1 MSSFIGEMIW
11 FTGVVESTNDPLEQG
26 RLKVRCYGYHTDDK
40 TALPTIDLP
49 WAIPILPITSSSMA
63 GVGQSATG
71 VERGSW
77 VVGFFKDGK
86 AAQDPVVFGTIP
98 TSSTKTSNLF
108 GFSDPR
114 GLNPKRNGADI
125 PRNATSSFQKTP
137 LYVKREETRIENVDI
152 AKGLNLSTLEDE
164 VEITRESW
172 SSIPTEEVVN
182 SSYPNN
188 HVTEYAS
195 GHVIEVDDTTGYE
208 RISHTHKSGT
218 YHEMSVN
225 GDRTLNVRGEDY
237 EIYARGK
244 NVSITGNCNL
254 TIGGN
259 LNTLVRGDYNLEVEG
274 DYNISVGKVLSENED
289 TIPSTM
295 RIKTL
300 GNFFKE
306 VLKDNGE
313 TITGNNLIKISG
325 NEKKSISGNL
335 THDIIGNSGYTTLG
349 TNTSV
354 ALLNQKI
361 VGDAGVAIGT
371 SNSVNINVG
380 SNIRLDADNNI
391 NIIAGEYIVEEGAAI
406 YMN

>member
-11 FTGVVESTNDPLEQG
+11 FTGVVESTNDPLQQG

-71 VERGSW
+71 AERGSW
-77 VVGFFKDGK
+77 VVGFFRDGK

-98 TSSTKTSNLF
+98 TSSTKTSSFF

-114 GLNPKRNGADI
+114 GINPRRNGPDI
-125 PRNATSSFQKTP
+125 PRNATSNFQKTP
-137 LYVKREETRIENVDI
+137 LYVKREESRVENVDI
-152 AKGLNLSTLEDE
+152 AKGLNLTTLEDE

-172 SSIPTEEVVN
+172 SSLPTEEVVN
-182 SSYPNN
+182 STYPHN

-195 GHVIEVDDTTGYE
+195 GHVVEVDDTTGYE

-244 NVSITGNCNL
+244 NVSIHGNCNL

-274 DYNISVGKVLSENED
+274 DYNISVGKVLSEDGD
-289 TIPSTM
+289 TIPSSM

-335 THDIIGNSGYTTLG
+335 THDIVGNSGYTTLG

-354 ALLNQKI
+354 AVLNQKI
-361 VGDAGVAIGT
+361 IGDAGVVIGT
-371 SNSVNINVG
+371 SNSVNINAG

-391 NIIAGEYIVEEGAAI
+391 NIIAGENIVEEGAAI

>member
-1 MSSFIGEMIW
+1 M
-11 FTGVVESTNDPLEQG
+11 
-26 RLKVRCYGYHTDDK
+26 
-40 TALPTIDLP
+40 
-49 WAIPILPITSSSMA
+49 
-63 GVGQSATG
+63 
-71 VERGSW
+71 
-77 VVGFFKDGK
+77 
-86 AAQDPVVFGTIP
+86 
-98 TSSTKTSNLF
+98 
-108 GFSDPR
+108 
-114 GLNPKRNGADI
+114 
-125 PRNATSSFQKTP
+125 
-137 LYVKREETRIENVDI
+137 YVKREETRVENVDI
-152 AKGLNLSTLEDE
+152 AKGLNLTTLEDE

-335 THDIIGNSGYTTLG
+335 THDIVGNSGYTTLG

-391 NIIAGEYIVEEGAAI
+391 NIIAGENIVEEGAAI

>member
-1 MSSFIGEMIW
+1 M
-11 FTGVVESTNDPLEQG
+11 
-26 RLKVRCYGYHTDDK
+26 
-40 TALPTIDLP
+40 
-49 WAIPILPITSSSMA
+49 
-63 GVGQSATG
+63 
-71 VERGSW
+71 
-77 VVGFFKDGK
+77 
-86 AAQDPVVFGTIP
+86 
-98 TSSTKTSNLF
+98 
-108 GFSDPR
+108 
-114 GLNPKRNGADI
+114 
-125 PRNATSSFQKTP
+125 
-137 LYVKREETRIENVDI
+137 
-152 AKGLNLSTLEDE
+152 
-164 VEITRESW
+164 
-172 SSIPTEEVVN
+172 N

-244 NVSITGNCNL
+244 NVSIVGNCNL

-274 DYNISVGKVLSENED
+274 DYNISVGKVLSEDGD
-289 TIPSTM
+289 TIPSSM

-335 THDIIGNSGYTTLG
+335 THDIVGNSGYTTLG

-391 NIIAGEYIVEEGAAI
+391 NIIAGENIVEEGAAI